1 MNDGGADPLLDPAA
15 LALAEAALGNLAADY
30 PRWLEADLQRALAS
44 LEHPA
49 EPQKC
54 YAILHDIKGQAG
66 TFGYPLV
73 SAVAQL
79 LCRAMQTGQN
89 DPPVLRQGLT
99 VLRHALDLG
108 PSDGITPDGQALLTS
123 LD

>member
-1 MNDGGADPLLDPAA
+1 MSDGGADTFLDPAA

-30 PRWLEADLQRALAS
+30 PRWLEADLERALAS

-49 EPQKC
+49 QPQQC
-54 YAILHDIKGQAG
+54 FAILHDIKGQAG

-73 SAVAQL
+73 SAVAQH
-79 LCRAMQTGQN
+79 LCRAIQAGQN
-89 DPPVLRQGLT
+89 DPDVLRQGLT
-99 VLRHALDLG
+99 AIRHALDLG
-108 PSDGITPDGQALLTS
+108 PSDGITPAGQALLTS

>member
-1 MNDGGADPLLDPAA
+1 MSDGGADPLLDPAA

-30 PRWLEADLQRALAS
+30 PRWLETDLDRALAC
-44 LEHPA
+44 LQAPA
-49 EPQKC
+49 DPKRC

-73 SAVAQL
+73 SAIAQL
-79 LCRAMQTGQN
+79 LCRSIQAGQD
-89 DPPVLRQGLT
+89 DPDVLRQGLNA
-99 VLRHALDLG
+99 LRQALAQG
-108 PSDGITPDGQALLTS
+108 PSDDITPDGQALLAS